1 MAIQDKA
8 TLKTYFESGDVPTQ
22 QQYADLIES
31 QFNLGETTTQAISSS
46 VSFPS
51 ADVEYLNLS
60 KAYLP
65 GIGVGSA
72 KIGTSF
78 AVGRTLE
85 VSGSVISTGT
95 GSFGHLS
102 ITQGAV
108 SASAAIITH
117 HITASGNISASAGIT
132 ASSAFFSGNITGSS
146 ISASRTSSFGQL
158 SASRMRTDIIDVK
171 SQINLDHNSVITL
184 RDDSGNSNDVFLY
197 NQADTAIYIGDVD
210 FPTVIQGSSYLF
222 NTGNTGGMDLRCNIT
237 MSYGVGN
244 NISSSAASTASFGRL
259 NLQDVGSAGN
269 KSISASG
276 MIETA
281 GAISSSTGI
290 TASAA
295 FFSGNITSSG
305 TISASGMIQT
315 AGAISSSTGITSSGI
330 FLSGN
335 ITGSGMVSSSGTG
348 VHSVGGDFY
357 TEGEIT
363 IAENAD
369 NSTGFYISQN
379 NGVQRQAVH
388 MTTGNNLVF
397 GNLVFPTKVSG
408 SLILVESK
416 GDVSIRTTEGVG
428 DEVKIGRRMTN
439 SSSTTKV
446 TINTIEGHITSSGGL
461 KIDGSVI
468 DFTNLPTSDP
478 EVAGRLWN
486 SSGDLKISI
495 G

>member
-65 GIGVGSA
+65 GIGIGSA
-72 KIGTSF
+72 KVGTSF
-78 AVGRTLE
+78 AIGRTLE
-85 VSGSVISTGT
+85 VSGSTIVTGT
-95 GSFGHLS
+95 GSFGHLT

-348 VHSVGGDFY
+348 VHSVGGDFLY
-357 TEGEIT
+357 RRR
-363 IAENAD
+363 
-369 NSTGFYISQN
+369 N
-379 NGVQRQAVH
+379 NDSR
-388 MTTGNNLVF
+388 
-397 GNLVFPTKVSG
+397 KC
-408 SLILVESK
+408 
-416 GDVSIRTTEGVG
+416 
-428 DEVKIGRRMTN
+428 
-439 SSSTTKV
+439 
-446 TINTIEGHITSSGGL
+446 
-461 KIDGSVI
+461 
-468 DFTNLPTSDP
+468 
-478 EVAGRLWN
+478 
-486 SSGDLKISI
+486 
-495 G
+495 